1 MEKIAEKPK
10 LFSMNLWTKEDVYP
24 PPSKSFVH
32 KRNLKD
38 NKSFKNSAFNQ
49 LKKPDT
55 AATKIFKK
63 SLEKNCWSI
72 NNFQISKIGYLNRS
86 GG

>member
-38 NKSFKNSAFNQ
+38 NKSFKNSAFHQ
-49 LKKPDT
+49 LKKRDT
-55 AATKIFKK
+55 AATKILK
-63 SLEKNCWSI
+63 
-72 NNFQISKIGYLNRS
+72 NRS
-86 GG
+86 KKTADQ